1 MKRQVLLQSKSKT
14 VLKADDIQIISDNC
28 ANTERKSHEPIS
40 SPNASTFN
48 KADRVFKYCN
58 HIQMILTPREL
69 KKYCLHE
76 GGKL

>member
-48 KADRVFKYCN
+48 KADRVFN